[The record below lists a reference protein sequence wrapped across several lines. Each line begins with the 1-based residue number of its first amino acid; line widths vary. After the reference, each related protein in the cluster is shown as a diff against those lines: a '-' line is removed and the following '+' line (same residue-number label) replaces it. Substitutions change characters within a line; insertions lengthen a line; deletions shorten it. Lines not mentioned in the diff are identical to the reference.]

1 MNLRI
6 LPYIRNNKYFAFI
19 SKSIISFLL
28 LAVGGGIYVLF
39 RPKTLQMFYW
49 IDSWGLTGFVNE
61 MREKVNNVSLDNLML
76 YSLPDGLWIA
86 SYIIMVTA
94 IIPKEHKNNL
104 LFWSLLLP
112 FIAILFELLQIVG
125 TIPGVFDIYDIIFY
139 LIPLLIYIIHLKYER
154 II

>member
-1 MNLRI
+1 M
-6 LPYIRNNKYFAFI
+6 
-19 SKSIISFLL
+19 
-28 LAVGGGIYVLF
+28 GGGIYVLF

-49 IDSWGLTGFVNE
+49 IDSWGLMDIVDKV
-61 MREKVNNVSLDNLML
+61 REKVNNISLGNLIL
-76 YSLPDGLWIA
+76 YSLPDGLWMA

-112 FIAILFELLQIVG
+112 FIAILFEILQRVG
-125 TIPGVFDIYDIIFY
+125 IIPGVFDIYDIIFY
-139 LIPLLIYIIHLKYER
+139 LIPLLIYIIYLKYER